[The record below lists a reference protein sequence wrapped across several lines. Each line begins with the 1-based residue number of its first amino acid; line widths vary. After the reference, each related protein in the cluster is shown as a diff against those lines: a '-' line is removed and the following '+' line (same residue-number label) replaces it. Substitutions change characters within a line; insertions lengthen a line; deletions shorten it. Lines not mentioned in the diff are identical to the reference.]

1 MKKLVKIMSIFFI
14 LLLFYLTKDKE
25 ILSLTVSFN
34 MYILFS
40 SLFSNIN
47 VENNNYKLFKLNI
60 LLMVILGLFLIVIS
74 YFVGVLLNIHK
85 LNIINIFMV
94 LALLSNVILNYTIK
108 YVKCLGYKKLNNNIV
123 DVSDVIKISIKIILV
138 ILLFGIFSTATY
150 INVILLY
157 LVDILISTMLLLIMY
172 IFIIKKNKKEYKD
185 DLNIISEIKKN
196 LVGKKLDVIYNLVR
210 SSYIYISIIILY
222 FVLTNKYNY
231 NYTDVS
237 TSITNTYF
245 YGLIFIY
252 FVHKA
257 LKKIMNINLKDNF
270 IGNFKEIIKVLLTV
284 TVFLTIVSKPI
295 SYLLFRSD
303 NNIIVNLIPLLF
315 FYTLYEFIININMIY
330 NKDKNII
337 IALMLGILIKVIFEV
352 PLINT
357 VYRMGYSLTLGSV
370 LSIVLGLIIIIIWGF
385 Y

>member
-150 INVILLY
+150 INVIL
-157 LVDILISTMLLLIMY
+157 S
-172 IFIIKKNKKEYKD
+172 
-185 DLNIISEIKKN
+185 
-196 LVGKKLDVIYNLVR
+196 
-210 SSYIYISIIILY
+210 
-222 FVLTNKYNY
+222 
-231 NYTDVS
+231 
-237 TSITNTYF
+237 
-245 YGLIFIY
+245 
-252 FVHKA
+252 
-257 LKKIMNINLKDNF
+257 
-270 IGNFKEIIKVLLTV
+270 
-284 TVFLTIVSKPI
+284 
-295 SYLLFRSD
+295 
-303 NNIIVNLIPLLF
+303 
-315 FYTLYEFIININMIY
+315 
-330 NKDKNII
+330 
-337 IALMLGILIKVIFEV
+337 
-352 PLINT
+352 
-357 VYRMGYSLTLGSV
+357 
-370 LSIVLGLIIIIIWGF
+370 
-385 Y
+385 